1 MTAATGAG
9 WIEQDFHDT
18 LQKISDGL
26 EKIQQKSHE
35 MEQKLNRVL
44 RFILVPG
51 IADAIIAGFQ
61 KFIELRD
68 KFIDEAQEF
77 LTQPGWPFSLF
88 RIGDMWENKVGTP
101 LSVQAAIMGA
111 GRREADNSWT
121 GSAARAYHDAAD
133 EQSAAAQSFKPLA
146 EKVQDLLNDLGYGLI
161 GLAVAIAFAVTTFI
175 LEMAAAIIAAASV
188 VGAPASPEIAI
199 GAAISGIGLLGAAVA
214 AYLEFLERINS
225 SERAIKQNL
234 DDSSGIPDGH
244 WPDINKRI
252 TGGGSTWKVATD

>member
-1 MTAATGAG
+1 MTAAGAG

-26 EKIQQKSHE
+26 DKLQKKSQE
-35 MEQKLNRVL
+35 LEQKLNRVL
-44 RFILVPG
+44 RFVLVPG
-51 IADAIIAGFQ
+51 IADAIIAGFH
-61 KFIELRD
+61 KFIEIRD

-88 RIGDMWENKVGTP
+88 RIGDMWENQVGTP
-101 LSVQAAIMGA
+101 LSVQAALMGS
-111 GRREADNSWT
+111 GRRDADNSWT
-121 GSAARAYHDAAD
+121 GSASRAYHDAAD
-133 EQSAAAQSFKPLA
+133 EQQAAAQSFKPLA

-161 GLAVAIAFAVTTFI
+161 GLAVAVAFAVATFV

-199 GAAISGIGLLGAAVA
+199 AAAISGIGLLGAGVA
-214 AYLEFLERINS
+214 AFLEFLERIDS